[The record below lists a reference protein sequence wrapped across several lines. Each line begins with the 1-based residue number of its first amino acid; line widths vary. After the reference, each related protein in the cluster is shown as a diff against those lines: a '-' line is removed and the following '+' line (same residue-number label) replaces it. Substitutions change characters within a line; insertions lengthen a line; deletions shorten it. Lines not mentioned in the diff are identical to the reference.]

1 MIRKEIGFKIVIH
14 LGSLLPLVYL
24 YFLAYNEQLGADPVE
39 EVIHFTGIGA
49 LNLLLLSLS
58 ASPLSKILKQNV
70 FIKVRRLLGLY
81 AFLYALFHLFNFIL
95 FDLQLDWSLVF
106 SEIVSRPY
114 ITIGMVAFVI
124 LLLLAVTS
132 ITHIKRK
139 MGKSWQTLHN
149 TVYLAAV
156 LVVVHFYWSVKSS
169 VISPM
174 IYILI
179 LICLLSLRYKKLNKL
194 LVKSKK

>member
-1 MIRKEIGFKIVIH
+1 
-14 LGSLLPLVYL
+14 VYL
-24 YFLAYNEQLGADPVE
+24 YFLAFNEQLGADPVE

-58 ASPLSKILKQNV
+58 ASPLSKILRQNV

-174 IYILI
+174 IYLLI